1 MREFITEMINDKKE
15 KVWLESLVKAY
26 TYKRGDRL
34 FVRVGDVELA
44 MSETMNIDSYGREK
58 VKEHLG
64 KNGWHSDYY
73 YLGGARVYR
82 YSKLAPI

>member
-44 MSETMNIDSYGREK
+44 MSEIYE
-58 VKEHLG
+58 
-64 KNGWHSDYY
+64 Y
-73 YLGGARVYR
+73 
-82 YSKLAPI
+82 